1 MNGPPRT
8 KTRIEMLSINGTTS
22 FVVYMSGVD
31 VSNLHHSS
39 KSQKSSP
46 SLDDLNHFYVSWA
59 GPCLIFCY

>member
-22 FVVYMSGVD
+22 FVVYMSRVD

-46 SLDDLNHFYVSWA
+46 SLDDLNLKPFV
-59 GPCLIFCY
+59 CIFGQDHA